1 MAKAV
6 RSGSAA
12 RFGSG
17 AGAPGGPAR
26 RGAPGAGPPAR
37 SGRRSGLII
46 AAAAAVVLAAGGV
59 LFAQRVMQVQQ
70 GAVTPDVPQGATLDP
85 ALRARGA
92 VITISGE
99 ASRPQASYDPA
110 SGTVLLRFQSK
121 YYDPKHS
128 KALNR
133 QYLATE
139 GRLVVQLALYNA
151 PEAGRVVAELYHGR
165 DKLATVSGAS
175 WDDYKSY
182 VVQYASTLP

>member
-1 MAKAV
+1 MAKV
-6 RSGSAA
+6 VKSGSAV
-12 RFGSG
+12 GPG
-17 AGAPGGPAR
+17 AGVPGGPAR
-26 RGAPGAGPPAR
+26 RGTAGAGPRSR
-37 SGRRSGLII
+37 SGRRSALII
-46 AAAAAVVLAAGGV
+46 TAAAAAVLVAAGV

-70 GAVTPDVPQGATLDP
+70 GVVTPDVPQGATLDP

-110 SGTVLLRFQSK
+110 SGTVLVRFQSK

-128 KALNR
+128 KTLNR

-165 DKLATVSGAS
+165 ERLATVSGAS
-175 WDDYKSY
+175 GDEYQNY
-182 VVQYASTLP
+182 AVQYAGTLP